1 MSDNSM
7 SVELKD
13 ALDKLATLKA
23 AQDSKAG
30 NDKVTKRMWEKK
42 FQDAARDV
50 VTIYQAGR

>member
-23 AQDSKAG
+23 ALDSKAG
-30 NDKVTKRMWEKK
+30 NDKVTKRTWEKK
-42 FQDAARDV
+42 FQDSARDV
-50 VTIYQAGR
+50 VTVYQAGR